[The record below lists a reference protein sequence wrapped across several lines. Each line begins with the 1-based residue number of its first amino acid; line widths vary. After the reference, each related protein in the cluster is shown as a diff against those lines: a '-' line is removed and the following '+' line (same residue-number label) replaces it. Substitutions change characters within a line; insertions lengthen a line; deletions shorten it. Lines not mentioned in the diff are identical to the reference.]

1 MKVREFQ
8 VRNVRSLE
16 GVSLK
21 DLEDTVILIGEN
33 SSGKTNI
40 FEALWWFFTQFS
52 YNAESF
58 LRTLTDEDYYLWF
71 KGSTEEPIK
80 FKAVLELNKKE
91 AEELWKV
98 TKGKEA
104 EVKGKEKI
112 EENQALKVKRSL
124 VRKNEGVYCR
134 NDLIQWGSI
143 CLEREETEYGNSKF
157 TSKEEVGFDL
167 NSFAQ
172 TVDRL
177 IKENFTYI
185 PLGRIAKL
193 EKHHGIILD
202 PALKD
207 EIVNRGTDSSA
218 PGTRRWSDWIRKRKT
233 LIPEQVEIKGESIVL
248 YKGEEGIPLL
258 YELEGGGYQ
267 ACLNIIEQVEK
278 GGDIVVIEEPENH
291 LHPKLQKLLLKEL
304 EKQVDD
310 KKQIFVATHSPFLI
324 DHINLKRVWFIW
336 NEGLES
342 NVENISS
349 QKELSEALWE
359 IGVRPS
365 DLLFANGVL
374 VVEGRDDKEVLS
386 NWARKMEKSFEDINL
401 LVIDA
406 EGFRNIKKY
415 LKSEVIKRTTFQR
428 FCIFD
433 KNPEEKIKKLREEI
447 EKEQLIP
454 EKNDLSLE
462 KGDLEDYYPRE
473 IVNDFVRE
481 MAKKKGKEEEIPDK
495 IEVGETVQILDG
507 ILEGKW
513 WKRYLAKRVI
523 EKAKLEDIQE
533 EIKEK
538 ILRIHNSLKE

>member
-1 MKVREFQ
+1 M
-8 VRNVRSLE
+8 
-16 GVSLK
+16 
-21 DLEDTVILIGEN
+21 
-33 SSGKTNI
+33 
-40 FEALWWFFTQFS
+40 
-52 YNAESF
+52 
-58 LRTLTDEDYYLWF
+58 
-71 KGSTEEPIK
+71 
-80 FKAVLELNKKE
+80 
-91 AEELWKV
+91 
-98 TKGKEA
+98 
-104 EVKGKEKI
+104 
-112 EENQALKVKRSL
+112 
-124 VRKNEGVYCR
+124 
-134 NDLIQWGSI
+134 
-143 CLEREETEYGNSKF
+143 
-157 TSKEEVGFDL
+157 
-167 NSFAQ
+167 
-172 TVDRL
+172 
-177 IKENFTYI
+177 
-185 PLGRIAKL
+185 
-193 EKHHGIILD
+193 
-202 PALKD
+202 
-207 EIVNRGTDSSA
+207 
-218 PGTRRWSDWIRKRKT
+218 
-233 LIPEQVEIKGESIVL
+233 
-248 YKGEEGIPLL
+248 
-258 YELEGGGYQ
+258 
-267 ACLNIIEQVEK
+267 
-278 GGDIVVIEEPENH
+278 
-291 LHPKLQKLLLKEL
+291 LLKEL

-386 NWARKMEKSFEDINL
+386 TWARKMEKSFEDINL